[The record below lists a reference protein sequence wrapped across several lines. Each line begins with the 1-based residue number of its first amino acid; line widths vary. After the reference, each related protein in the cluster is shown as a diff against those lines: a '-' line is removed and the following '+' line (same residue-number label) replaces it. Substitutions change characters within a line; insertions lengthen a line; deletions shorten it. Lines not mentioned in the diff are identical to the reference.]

1 MVDHNGRGYA
11 VAIRSRFL
19 HIAKPLFSDKIPAR
33 SFRVGYPPAPHAE
46 HVDHRPCRALKRA
59 TLHREPPLLSSAQP
73 TCLRTLTGL
82 SLRFGPQASS
92 TQDTSAHYPGGLK
105 FFDEWADPDGI
116 KYASRLD
123 FLRAMLA
130 LSYDSAFITKEHMTS
145 DTSAK
150 LPTSLDP
157 ETMVYVARDAHAILP
172 LPRCIFS
179 DCTSRFPEMSFMD
192 DEKSRPS
199 FRSDLSKN
207 PILLSRAAAITI
219 DTILNLTGTKVALE
233 NYAVDPPPAQNAPTT
248 PAELL
253 EAQEAGAS
261 QARGCLDPRIR
272 GISAM
277 RDPAGFIN
285 ATYPGAELHALVDD
299 QVTLIEQDPLSYNMS
314 HIPGTPNAGAAD
326 GAVPPM
332 VANPNYNPVWRTV
345 PIPVAATTQGARALR
360 NDWLTQIE
368 YFLSPITSGTGSSSA
383 SSTVKKGP
391 EHLAA
396 TQRLERAQKQMRDF
410 ILAYDPSLD
419 ILQLYAGLPVVASS
433 LPLATLERTSAIIER
448 QLLTVR
454 RLQDDAERCTGGAA
468 AARAAKLLAP
478 KARQGSYAL
487 ALRRAIHPDSRTVT
501 VFEIFTCA
509 YNVAGLFFWTAYEMH
524 PRHELITIES
534 ILRGAFSGATVT
546 VLDYGVDVGN
556 ILQAIHDAR
565 REATRLSLPFS
576 HPLLLQS
583 ICRVLDTATPTVVPG
598 HFRASAD
605 GRPKVETVVTEML
618 KKDPATADEAFTDK
632 ILAAFQDEADLTAT
646 IMARSGASL
655 GSNPTVDL
663 PN

>member
-1 MVDHNGRGYA
+1 MAATPNVKSPPRKHAYPLCPLLITMSA
-11 VAIRSRFL
+11 IYVVAIRSRFL
-19 HIAKPLFSDKIPAR
+19 HIAKPLFSDKIPAH
-33 SFRVGYPPAPHAE
+33 SFRAGYPPAPHAE

-59 TLHREPPLLSSAQP
+59 TLHREPHLLSSAQP

-105 FFDEWADPDGI
+105 FFDEWTDPDGI

-192 DEKSRPS
+192 DQKSRPS

-233 NYAVDPPPAQNAPTT
+233 NYAVDPPPAQNAPAT

-277 RDPAGFIN
+277 RDPAGFIH
-285 ATYPGAELHALVDD
+285 ATYPGAELHGLVDA
-299 QVTLIEQDPLSYNMS
+299 QVTLIEQDPLS
-314 HIPGTPNAGAAD
+314 
-326 GAVPPM
+326 
-332 VANPNYNPVWRTV
+332 
-345 PIPVAATTQGARALR
+345 
-360 NDWLTQIE
+360 
-368 YFLSPITSGTGSSSA
+368 
-383 SSTVKKGP
+383 
-391 EHLAA
+391 
-396 TQRLERAQKQMRDF
+396 
-410 ILAYDPSLD
+410 
-419 ILQLYAGLPVVASS
+419 
-433 LPLATLERTSAIIER
+433 
-448 QLLTVR
+448 
-454 RLQDDAERCTGGAA
+454 
-468 AARAAKLLAP
+468 
-478 KARQGSYAL
+478 
-487 ALRRAIHPDSRTVT
+487 
-501 VFEIFTCA
+501 
-509 YNVAGLFFWTAYEMH
+509 
-524 PRHELITIES
+524 
-534 ILRGAFSGATVT
+534 
-546 VLDYGVDVGN
+546 
-556 ILQAIHDAR
+556 
-565 REATRLSLPFS
+565 
-576 HPLLLQS
+576 
-583 ICRVLDTATPTVVPG
+583 
-598 HFRASAD
+598 
-605 GRPKVETVVTEML
+605 
-618 KKDPATADEAFTDK
+618 
-632 ILAAFQDEADLTAT
+632 
-646 IMARSGASL
+646 
-655 GSNPTVDL
+655 
-663 PN
+663 